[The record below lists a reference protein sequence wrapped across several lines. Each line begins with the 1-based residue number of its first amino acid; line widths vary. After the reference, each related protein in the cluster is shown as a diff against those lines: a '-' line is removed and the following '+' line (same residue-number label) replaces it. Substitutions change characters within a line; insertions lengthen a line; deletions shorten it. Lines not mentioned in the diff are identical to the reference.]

1 MKQGKV
7 GIVGAGMMG
16 SGIAQICAQSG
27 MQVILMDSSE
37 SALEKAKESMSWSIG
52 KFAEKGKIQEDVAT
66 VMSRITMTR
75 LLEDLKD
82 VEIVIENVPE
92 DVDLKREVF
101 RSLSA
106 LVRPETLLA
115 SDTSAIPITELSAV
129 SRYPERV
136 VGLHFFSP
144 AQMMAVVEVIRGV
157 LTDEAAMQRG
167 VAFVEAIGKRP
178 IRVERD
184 IAGFL
189 LNRINFPSTIEAI
202 RLVEEGIATVEEI
215 DAGMRLA
222 FGRRMGPFETG
233 DMVGLDVMMQAMMS
247 TYEET
252 KDMRFYPPVLMQ
264 RKVRAGHLGV
274 KTRKG
279 WYDYNEDGTRRNDS
293 GRR

>member
-1 MKQGKV
+1 MDELRI

-16 SGIAQICAQSG
+16 SGIAQVCAQSH
-27 MQVILMDSSE
+27 MRVLLMDNRGD
-37 SALEKAKESMSWSIG
+37 ALEQALKTIRWSVG
-52 KFAEKGKIQEDVAT
+52 KFVAKGKVSEDVDT
-66 VMSRITMTR
+66 VLSRIATTTA
-75 LLEDLKD
+75 LEDLRD
-82 VEIVIENVPE
+82 VEIVVENVPE
-92 DVDLKREVF
+92 DLDLKREVF
-101 RSLSA
+101 EALSGV
-106 LVRPETLLA
+106 VRPDTLLG

-144 AQMMAVVEVIRGV
+144 AQMMQVVEVIRGV
-157 LTDEAAMQRG
+157 LTGETAMQRG

-252 KDMRFYPPVLMQ
+252 KDIKFYPPVLMQ

-279 WYDYNEDGTRRNDS
+279 WYDYNEDGTRK
-293 GRR
+293 G

>member
-1 MKQGKV
+1 MMAFHDV
-7 GIVGAGMMG
+7 GIVGAGLMG
-16 SGIAQICAQSG
+16 SGIAQVCAQAG
-27 MQVILMDSSE
+27 MRVILMDIHDT
-37 SALEKAKESMSWSIG
+37 ALETARKNIAWSVE
-52 KFAEKGKIQEDVAT
+52 KFVEKGKLKEDADT
-66 VMSRITMTR
+66 ILSRISLTTI
-75 LLEDLKD
+75 LDELSNVD
-82 VEIVIENVPE
+82 IVIENVPE
-92 DVDLKREVF
+92 DVSLKQKIFKALSGIVRED
-101 RSLSA
+101 A
-106 LVRPETLLA
+106 PLA
-115 SDTSAIPITELSAV
+115 SDTSAIPITELAAV

-136 VGLHFFSP
+136 LGLHFFSP
-144 AQMMAVVEVIRGV
+144 AQMMNAVEVIRGV
-157 LTDEAAMQRG
+157 TTSDKTMNSG
-167 VAFVEAIGKRP
+167 VAFVEQIGKKP

-215 DAGMRLA
+215 DTGMRLA

-252 KDMRFYPPVLMQ
+252 KDMKFYPPVLMQ

-279 WYDYNEDGTRRNDS
+279 WYDYNEDGTRKT
-293 GRR
+293 